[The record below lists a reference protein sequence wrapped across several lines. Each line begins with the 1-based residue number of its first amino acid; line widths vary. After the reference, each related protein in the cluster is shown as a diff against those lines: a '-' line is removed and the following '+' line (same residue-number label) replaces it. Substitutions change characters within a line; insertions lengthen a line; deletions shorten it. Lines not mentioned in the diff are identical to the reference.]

1 MGENAN
7 KRGGDVTKT
16 KDGPNWKKIKAEYI
30 RGGISQQKLADK
42 YGVHRSTLQGRMQR
56 EDWNQ
61 LRNEAS
67 AKAGLKLVEKTAEK
81 EALTKEALQSKLVDL
96 KKEQMNQ
103 RFQLAAGQLPKTHVL
118 RKTRREIAR
127 VKTKLNAAK

>member
-1 MGENAN
+1 MAE
-7 KRGGDVTKT
+7 
-16 KDGPNWKKIKAEYI
+16 KKVA
-30 RGGISQQKLADK
+30 
-42 YGVHRSTLQGRMQR
+42 
-56 EDWNQ
+56 
-61 LRNEAS
+61 
-67 AKAGLKLVEKTAEK
+67 KTAKTTEK

-127 VKTKLNAAK
+127 VKTKLNTNK

>member
-1 MGENAN
+1 MQKVKKMAE
-7 KRGGDVTKT
+7 KKVSKT
-16 KDGPNWKKIKAEYI
+16 
-30 RGGISQQKLADK
+30 
-42 YGVHRSTLQGRMQR
+42 T
-56 EDWNQ
+56 
-61 LRNEAS
+61 
-67 AKAGLKLVEKTAEK
+67 EK

-127 VKTKLNAAK
+127 VKTKLNAVK

>member
-1 MGENAN
+1 MAE
-7 KRGGDVTKT
+7 KKT
-16 KDGPNWKKIKAEYI
+16 VKTA
-30 RGGISQQKLADK
+30 
-42 YGVHRSTLQGRMQR
+42 
-56 EDWNQ
+56 
-61 LRNEAS
+61 
-67 AKAGLKLVEKTAEK
+67 KTAEK